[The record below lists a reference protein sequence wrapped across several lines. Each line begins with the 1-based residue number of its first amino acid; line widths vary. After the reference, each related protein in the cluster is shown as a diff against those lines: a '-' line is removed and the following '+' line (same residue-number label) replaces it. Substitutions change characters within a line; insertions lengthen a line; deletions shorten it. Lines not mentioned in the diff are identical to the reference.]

1 MWDIYNKY
9 KDRLIA
15 ECKWAITRLM
25 LEYENRD
32 FEDVEQDNIILLIK
46 NINRLLEKLCD
57 YDGYMG
63 GCSRSIIEH
72 YEKLRLLLNEYG
84 YNNQNI
90 LLNEHPE
97 IRISDGT
104 IIALDRLFHLDI
116 GVFGLEDFLD

>member
-15 ECKWAITRLM
+15 ECKWVITRLI

-32 FEDVEQDNIILLIK
+32 FEDDEQDNIILLIK
-46 NINRLLEKLCD
+46 NIARLLEKLCG
-57 YDGYMG
+57 YDGHMG

-84 YNNQNI
+84 CNNEHI

-104 IIALDRLFHLDI
+104 RFALDRLFHLDI
-116 GVFGLEDFLD
+116 GILNVGDFID